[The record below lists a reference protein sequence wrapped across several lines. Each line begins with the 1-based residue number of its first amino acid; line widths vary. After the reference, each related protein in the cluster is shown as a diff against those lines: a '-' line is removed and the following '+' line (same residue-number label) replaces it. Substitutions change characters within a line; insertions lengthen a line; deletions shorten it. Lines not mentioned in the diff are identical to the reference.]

1 MLKNTNLFNDKSQT
15 DFYIIPINTEIESLK
30 LANQIRNLGY
40 RVEIEMNRKKIKKS
54 MDYANKEKIQYVI
67 VLGENEVN
75 RKSVNIKNMFTGKQI
90 EISFD
95 ELDKINEIM

>member
-1 MLKNTNLFNDKSQT
+1 
-15 DFYIIPINTEIESLK
+15 
-30 LANQIRNLGY
+30 
-40 RVEIEMNRKKIKKS
+40 MNRKKIKKS